1 MEFLIVFY
9 LMSFAGWILESIY
22 ANMKDGKW
30 QNRGFLYGPLCPIY
44 GIGGIGVYLFY
55 LFSDIRSTPLLFCIF
70 ALGSAVLEY
79 MVSFVLEKVFHA
91 VWWDYHYMPLNLNG
105 RICLPASL
113 CFGLIGT
120 TIYVFGIP
128 FYERHILAYAKTN
141 QTIIFTGLL
150 VLVYITGMDT
160 AFTLA
165 SITKAIQLLET
176 LSVQMSDTINFHE
189 EQFRKKKKM
198 IKNAVLVKMP
208 EELSENIIIRIPEI
222 RKMEQR
228 QLLNIKK
235 FSVAKIERK
244 KKKLLEI
251 LGEKD

>member
-1 MEFLIVFY
+1 MEFLIIFY
-9 LMSFAGWILESIY
+9 LMSFAGWVLESIY

-70 ALGSAVLEY
+70 AIGSAVLEY
-79 MVSFVLEKVFHA
+79 VVSFVLEKIFHA
-91 VWWDYHYMPLNLNG
+91 VWWDYHYMPFNLNG

-120 TIYVFGIP
+120 TVYAFGIP
-128 FYERHILAYAKTN
+128 FFERYILTYAKTN
-141 QTIIFTGLL
+141 QPFVFLLILII
-150 VLVYITGMDT
+150 VYITGMDT

-165 SITKAIQLLET
+165 SITKAIQLLEN

-189 EQFRKKKKM
+189 DQFRKRKEK
-198 IKNAVLVKMP
+198 IKNIVLYKVP
-208 EELSENIIIRIPEI
+208 GELSENIIIRIPGI
-222 RKMEQR
+222 RKMEHR
-228 QLLNIKK
+228 QLLNIKR
-235 FSVAKIERK
+235 FSASKMETK

-251 LGEKD
+251 LEKKD